1 MTKFARTCASFIR
14 ASVPLVVSA
23 MLAACARTQGSTAPS
38 PVELPQLQV
47 HTTKLSIGPI
57 TRSITLPAQVL
68 PDQQATLY
76 AKVSGY
82 LQAINVDKGDHVR
95 SGAVLARIEVPE
107 LLASRAKQQAELRT
121 AEAEYGRLQES
132 LQRAPDLV
140 VPQMVDQSRGRA
152 EIARASLEQSETMLR
167 YGTLTAPFSGV
178 ITQRYVDSGT
188 LIQAGTSSGAAIVT
202 LMDFSKVRL
211 QLAVPELEASRVA
224 IGQPVSVTTEN
235 LAGVQFSG
243 KVTRFAYALDLSS
256 RTMLAEVGLENP
268 QLILRPGMLVTVKL
282 GLERHDNA
290 AIVSTDALV
299 MEKANAFVYVV
310 EGDKAVKRP
319 VRIGFNDGKN
329 IEILEGVSPS
339 ETIILVGKAGIAN
352 GQPIRVAAL
361 Q

>member
-1 MTKFARTCASFIR
+1 MTKLEQTCASFVR
-14 ASVPLVVSA
+14 VSVPLVVSA
-23 MLAACARTQGSTAPS
+23 MLAACTRTQGSTAPS
-38 PVELPQLQV
+38 PVETPQLQV

-107 LLASRAKQQAELRT
+107 LLASRAKEQAELR
-121 AEAEYGRLQES
+121 AADAEYGRLQES

-140 VPQMVDQSRGRA
+140 VPQMVDQARGRV

-167 YGTLTAPFSGV
+167 YGTITAPFSGV

-235 LAGVQFSG
+235 LAAVQFSG
-243 KVTRFAYALDLSS
+243 KVTRFAYALDPSS
-256 RTMLAEVGLENP
+256 RTMLAEAGLENP
-268 QLILRPGMLVTVKL
+268 RLILRPGMLVTVKL
-282 GLERHDNA
+282 GLERHENA

-310 EGDKAVKRP
+310 EGGKAVKRP

-339 ETIILVGKAGIAN
+339 DTIILVGKAGIAN